1 MPSLFF
7 RLLSV
12 FTVFLIPVSG
22 LSQQYEFRN
31 FDTGNG
37 LPQPYIYSLAQDS
50 TGHLWIGTGEGL
62 SKFDGFDF
70 RIYNTSDSLSDNFIT
85 CSFSSRDRLFFGHM
99 NGTIS
104 VFDGRIFKRVNAAG
118 RNLSRIT
125 CISASPDGS
134 IWAST
139 LADGFFRIDPSD
151 YSLSGNISAD
161 EEMVNAFLFT
171 DDNDLIAGTNSG
183 LMKFSREGHK
193 VLSGLPGSKITSL
206 VKDQNSDDYI
216 VASEN
221 DGIYRIDFNREQ
233 PEITTFAIGTDVKGI
248 QAICQGQHS
257 DLWVATFGSGLV
269 RLSAGDDGTAKISL
283 FNRLTG
289 YHSDNVKT
297 VWRDREGVIWG
308 GNFGEGLT
316 RIIPKAAMLSDFGP
330 VYGAPVFSVA
340 AGDGFVWTGTGKG
353 LLKTEMQTGKI
364 LTRGVGDLPADTVT
378 ALFRSGGIIWAGT
391 GRHGIFRISENSG
404 KTVSYRL
411 GNGSLENSV
420 TSVSGGGTSVFAGTR
435 KGLCQIDTATGR
447 VTRYTISEGLPHN
460 FINGLWYDRDG
471 ILWITTKSN
480 IISYLKDGRIQKLPI
495 NLSSGM
501 ISAGPLTADWGNSI
515 WAGTSGQGILVL
527 GLDSVMNIT
536 TREGLLSDYCY
547 SVSCDG
553 RYIWVGHRG
562 GLSRIDTGDLTIKHV
577 TGFGGQEDLQFN
589 VNAAASIPGSA
600 FFGTDRG
607 LATYDTNSELPVAEP
622 FLPYITSLRI
632 NDDEFDPGVSSV
644 NLPAGRYR
652 LRIQFLAVSLKS
664 PDMVRYQTFLEGYDE
679 EWSEVSKANVVVYN
693 RLTGGKYRLLLRS
706 FNSDGIVARTP
717 LSLDIVIGLPPW
729 KRWWFFPVLAL
740 LLGAMVLY
748 YLKWKERQHRQ
759 EKRILEERVKERTSE
774 IERQKN
780 ELAAQRDEIDEKNL
794 SIMSSITYAR
804 QIQKAILPPR
814 EVLDRAFPEN
824 FVLHKPKDIVS
835 GDFYWM
841 AERNN
846 KVVFSVADCT
856 GHGVPGA
863 FMSLLGITLLNEI
876 VNVTGIIQS
885 DMIVTELRRRLVQ
898 SIQQSKSG
906 IQTYDGMDISL
917 CVFDPEKRKL
927 QFTGGMNHMV
937 KIRDGKLEVIRA
949 DRLDVSAS
957 HKNEGTFNVREVDC
971 IHGDMIY
978 LFSDGYQDQFG
989 GEYNRKFLRPHF
1001 YTTLVEVHRLPVAE
1015 QKEVLETKLMNWMKN
1030 HPQTDDITIVG
1041 IRMC

>member
-1 MPSLFF
+1 MPPTFF

-12 FTVFLIPVSG
+12 FTVLLIPVSG
-22 LSQQYEFRN
+22 LSQQYEFRS

-37 LPQPYIYSLAQDS
+37 LPQPYIYSLTQDS
-50 TGHLWIGTGEGL
+50 AGHLWIGTGEGL

-70 RIYNTSDSLSDNFIT
+70 RVYNTLDSLSDTFIT
-85 CSFSSRDRLFFGHM
+85 CSFSSRDRIFFGHM
-99 NGTIS
+99 NGTVS
-104 VFDGRIFKRVNAAG
+104 VFDGRNFKRIYAAG
-118 RNLSRIT
+118 RSLTRIT
-125 CISASPDGS
+125 CISAAPDGS
-134 IWAST
+134 LWAST
-139 LADGFFRIDPSD
+139 LADGFFRIDPSS
-151 YSLSGNISAD
+151 YSLSGIVSAGD
-161 EEMVNAFLFT
+161 EMVNTFLFT
-171 DDNDLIAGTNSG
+171 DNDELIAGTNSG
-183 LMKFSREGHK
+183 LMKYSREGDK
-193 VLSGLPGSKITSL
+193 VLTGLPGSKITS
-206 VKDQNSDDYI
+206 VIKGENSDEYI

-221 DGIYRIDFNREQ
+221 DGIYRVGFNGEK
-233 PEITTFAIGTDVKGI
+233 PEIKSFALGTDVKGI
-248 QAICQGQHS
+248 QGICQGQNS

-269 RLSAGDDGTAKISL
+269 RFSTVDGGTAKISL

-289 YHSDNVKT
+289 YPSDNVKT
-297 VWRDREGVIWG
+297 VWKDREGVIWG

-316 RIIPKAAMLSDFGP
+316 RIIPRSALLSDFGP
-330 VYGAPVFSVA
+330 VYGAQVFSVV
-340 AGDGFVWTGTGKG
+340 AGEGFVWTGTGKG
-353 LLKTEMQTGKI
+353 LLKTEMQTGRI
-364 LTRGVGDLPADTVT
+364 LNKGVGDLPSDTVS

-391 GRHGIFRISENSG
+391 GRHGIFRISENTG
-404 KTVSYRL
+404 RTVSYRL

-420 TSVSGGGTSVFAGTR
+420 TSISGGGSRVFAGTR
-435 KGLCQIDTATGR
+435 KGLCEIDTATGQ
-447 VTRYTISEGLPHN
+447 VTRYTISDGLPHN
-460 FINGLWYDRDG
+460 FINGLWYDREG
-471 ILWITTKSN
+471 TLWITTKSN
-480 IISYLKDGRIQKLPI
+480 IISYLEDGRIHKLPV
-495 NLSSGM
+495 NLASGM
-501 ISAGPLTADWGNSI
+501 ITAGPVTGDWGNTI
-515 WAGTSGQGILVL
+515 WVGTSGQGILVL
-527 GLDSVMNIT
+527 GMDSVMNIT

-577 TGFGGQEDLQFN
+577 TRFGEHDDLQFG
-589 VNAAASIPGSA
+589 VNAAASIPGRA

-607 LATYDTNSELPVAEP
+607 LATYDINAELPVSEP

-644 NLPAGRYR
+644 NLPTGRYR

-664 PDMVRYQTFLEGYDE
+664 PDMVRYQTYLEGYDE
-679 EWSEVSKANVVVYN
+679 EWSEVSKSNVVIYN

-717 LSLDIVIGLPPW
+717 LSLDIVINLPPW
-729 KRWWFFPVLAL
+729 KRWWFFPVLVL
-740 LLGAMVLY
+740 LLGSIVLY

-759 EKRILEERVKERTSE
+759 EKRVLEERVKERTSE

-814 EVLDRAFPEN
+814 EVLDRSFPEN

-846 KVVFSVADCT
+846 RIVFSVADCT

-876 VNVTGIIQS
+876 VNVNGIIQS
-885 DMIVTELRRRLVQ
+885 DIIVTELRRRLVQ

-957 HKNEGTFNVREVDC
+957 HKNQGTFNVREVDC
-971 IHGDMIY
+971 ITGDMIY

-989 GEYNRKFLRPHF
+989 GEYNKKFLRPHF
-1001 YTTLVEVHRLPVAE
+1001 YTTLVEVHRLPAEE
-1015 QKEVLETKLMNWMKN
+1015 QKEALETKLMNWMKN
-1030 HPQTDDITIVG
+1030 HPQTDDITILG
-1041 IRMC
+1041 IKMC

>member
-1 MPSLFF
+1 MPSNFF
-7 RLLSV
+7 RLFSML
-12 FTVFLIPVSG
+12 TVLLIPVSG
-22 LSQQYEFRN
+22 LSQQYDFRN

-37 LPQPYIYSLAQDS
+37 LPQPYIYSLTQDS
-50 TGHLWIGTGEGL
+50 AGHLWIGTGEGL

-70 RIYNTSDSLSDNFIT
+70 RLYNTHDSLSDNFIT
-85 CSFSSRDRLFFGHM
+85 CSFSVRDRIFFGHM

-104 VFDGRIFKRVNAAG
+104 IFNGRDFKRIKATG
-118 RNLSRIT
+118 RNLTRVT
-125 CISASPDGS
+125 CISAGPDGS

-139 LADGFFRIDPSD
+139 LADGFFRIDPSR
-151 YSLSGNISAD
+151 YILSGNISAGD
-161 EEMVNAFLFT
+161 EIVNTFLFT
-171 DDNDLIAGTNSG
+171 DDDELIAGTNTG
-183 LMKFSREGHK
+183 LIKYNQEGHK
-193 VLSGLPGSKITSL
+193 VLAGLTGSKITS
-206 VKDQNSDDYI
+206 VIKSQNSGEYI

-221 DGIYRIDFNREQ
+221 DGIYRVVFNGDQAEV
-233 PEITTFAIGTDVKGI
+233 TSFALGTDVKGI
-248 QAICQGQHS
+248 QGICQGQNS

-269 RLSAGDDGTAKISL
+269 RFSIADDRTARISM
-283 FNRLTG
+283 FNKLTG
-289 YHSDNVKT
+289 YPSDNVKT
-297 VWRDREGVIWG
+297 VWKDSEGVIWG

-316 RIIPKAAMLSDFGP
+316 RIIPRSALLSDFGP
-330 VYGAPVFSVA
+330 VYGTPVFSVV
-340 AGDGFVWTGTGKG
+340 AGDGFVWAGTGKG
-353 LLKTEMQTGKI
+353 LLKTEMQTGRI
-364 LTRGVGDLPADTVT
+364 LNKNVGELPSDTVS
-378 ALFRSGGIIWAGT
+378 ALFRSRGIIWAGT
-391 GRHGIFRISENSG
+391 GRNGIFRISEKSG
-404 KTVSYRL
+404 RTVSYRL
-411 GNGSLENSV
+411 GSGSLENSV
-420 TSVSGGGTSVFAGTR
+420 TSIAGGGTKVFAGTR
-435 KGLCQIDTATGR
+435 KGLCEIDTATGKL
-447 VTRYTISEGLPHN
+447 TRYTISDGLPHN
-460 FINGLWYDRDG
+460 FINGLWYDMEG
-471 ILWITTKSN
+471 TLWITTKSN
-480 IISYLKDGRIQKLPI
+480 IISYLKDGRIQKMAI
-495 NLSSGM
+495 NLASGM
-501 ISAGPLTADWGNSI
+501 ITAGPVTGDWGNSI
-515 WAGTSGQGILVL
+515 WVGTSGQGILVL
-527 GLDSVMNIT
+527 GMDSVMNIT

-547 SVSCDG
+547 SISCDG

-577 TGFGGQEDLQFN
+577 TGFGEHDLQFG
-589 VNAAASIPGSA
+589 VNAAASIPGLA

-607 LATYDTNSELPVAEP
+607 LATYDISAELPVAEP

-632 NDDEFDPGVSSV
+632 NDDEFDPGGSSL
-644 NLPAGRYR
+644 NLPPGRYR

-664 PDMVRYQTFLEGYDE
+664 PEMVRYQALLEGYDE
-679 EWSEVSKANVVVYN
+679 EWSEISRDNVVVYN

-706 FNSDGIVARTP
+706 INSDGIVSRTP
-717 LSLDIVIGLPPW
+717 LSLNIVINLPPW
-729 KRWWFFPVLAL
+729 KRWWFYPVLAL
-740 LLGAMVLY
+740 LLGTIVLY

-846 KVVFSVADCT
+846 RVVFSVADCT

-876 VNVTGIIQS
+876 VNVNGIIQS
-885 DMIVTELRRRLVQ
+885 DIIVTELRRRLVQ

-917 CVFDPEKRKL
+917 CVFDPLKRKL

-957 HKNEGTFNVREVDC
+957 HKNEGIFNVREVDC
-971 IHGDMIY
+971 IDGDMFY

-989 GEYNRKFLRPHF
+989 GEYNKKFLRPHF